1 MVVTKKGYK
10 FMRIFSM
17 IISVIAFVASISGCS
32 SYPHQNWLEDDSL
45 DKVAEERFDGI
56 ISALENKDKEAIKS
70 MFSKQALEEIENLDE
85 SIAYIM
91 NCYKGELK
99 SVDKSLATDENLNG
113 KNRKVTIKADYT
125 VITDVETYN
134 LFFIEISNTESP
146 DENGLYMIWLSKE
159 SEKEKYQG
167 NYGAGI
173 YFPED

>member
-1 MVVTKKGYK
+1 
-10 FMRIFSM
+10 
-17 IISVIAFVASISGCS
+17 
-32 SYPHQNWLEDDSL
+32 
-45 DKVAEERFDGI
+45 
-56 ISALENKDKEAIKS
+56 

-125 VITDVETYN
+125 VITDEETYN
-134 LFFIEISNTESP
+134 LFFIEKSNTESP

-173 YFPED
+173 HFPED

>member
-17 IISVIAFVASISGCS
+17 IISVIAFVASLSGCS
-32 SYPHQNWLEDDSL
+32 SYPSL

>member
-17 IISVIAFVASISGCS
+17 IISVIAFVASLSGCS

-56 ISALENKDKEAIKS
+56 ISALE
-70 MFSKQALEEIENLDE
+70 IENLDE

-99 SVDKSLATDENLNG
+99 SVDKSLATDENFNG

>member
-17 IISVIAFVASISGCS
+17 IISVIAFVASLS
-32 SYPHQNWLEDDSL
+32 EDDSL

-113 KNRKVTIKADYT
+113 KNRKVTIKAD
-125 VITDVETYN
+125 
-134 LFFIEISNTESP
+134 
-146 DENGLYMIWLSKE
+146 
-159 SEKEKYQG
+159 
-167 NYGAGI
+167 
-173 YFPED
+173 

>member
-17 IISVIAFVASISGCS
+17 IISVIAFVASLSGCS

-91 NCYKGELK
+91 NCYKGE
-99 SVDKSLATDENLNG
+99 SLATDENLNG